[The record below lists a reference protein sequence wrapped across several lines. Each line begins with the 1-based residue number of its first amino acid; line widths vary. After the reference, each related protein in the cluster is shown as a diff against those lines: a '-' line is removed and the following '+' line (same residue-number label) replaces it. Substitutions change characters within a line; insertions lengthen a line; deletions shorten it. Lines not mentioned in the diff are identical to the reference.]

1 MSAASPWRQAR
12 RTLAPLWQML
22 LGRAPRR
29 VQLPIAFLPGQVG
42 VLRRGQP
49 ALLLLGDD
57 GTRQRLLRRLLETE
71 LADGQVTWLGADADA
86 LGALGPLVVD
96 AARSGRLRALAWT
109 PGAAA
114 TLHARGDTF
123 LLQELAACGL
133 RRGELLVVD
142 LLPPWLGGRAAPD
155 TAPEATAEASA
166 AVQQAVAA
174 LQRWSAE
181 RDAAPVLALAPLR
194 HRGQALLPLFERSPL
209 PCMAQLQRHGEQV
222 HFEVVRWSGGRA
234 GTVQDLGFG
243 LVESADGGWQADGS
257 GLALDT
263 HALVTA
269 SDAERVIT
277 LADTLAGAP
286 DGAPAHWQ
294 VCDSQDAL
302 VAACRYAVAATV
314 LLPHRSAD
322 ELPALLDTVRRLR
335 AAHPHALKIV
345 VREVGGQLRY
355 NQELALVRLGANTVV
370 YRNVSFSRLLQT
382 LVELRNQTYA
392 RRVADEAAPDLLA
405 QMKPDPVRGYL
416 PLQAFCD
423 AADRMLQRTEPL
435 GLAHCLVQLP
445 LLPQVA
451 HLDALAACRIGRDGD
466 IVSADAQSVWVFLF
480 ACRAPDVEPTLKR
493 LFAVPLAELF
503 HQLRMRPEPDAMRR
517 ALERLRRNAVD
528 AVTDYSDVLQALQ
541 PQRLEVSESGFVA
554 LQPASDDT
562 LPAPL
567 DEPPAPPAPR
577 APERVVLRLRE

>member
-1 MSAASPWRQAR
+1 M
-12 RTLAPLWQML
+12 
-22 LGRAPRR
+22 
-29 VQLPIAFLPGQVG
+29 
-42 VLRRGQP
+42 
-49 ALLLLGDD
+49 
-57 GTRQRLLRRLLETE
+57 
-71 LADGQVTWLGADADA
+71 
-86 LGALGPLVVD
+86 
-96 AARSGRLRALAWT
+96 
-109 PGAAA
+109 
-114 TLHARGDTF
+114 
-123 LLQELAACGL
+123 
-133 RRGELLVVD
+133 
-142 LLPPWLGGRAAPD
+142 
-155 TAPEATAEASA
+155 
-166 AVQQAVAA
+166 
-174 LQRWSAE
+174 
-181 RDAAPVLALAPLR
+181 LALAPLR

-294 VCDSQDAL
+294 VCDSLDAV

-554 LQPASDDT
+554 LQPASEDT

-567 DEPPAPPAPR
+567 DEAPLPPPH

>member
-1 MSAASPWRQAR
+1 MSAASPWRLAR

-49 ALLLLGDD
+49 AVLLLGDD

-71 LADGQVTWLGADADA
+71 LADGQVTWLGADADTV
-86 LGALGPLVVD
+86 GALGPLVVA

-294 VCDSQDAL
+294 VCDSLDAV

-554 LQPASDDT
+554 LQPASEDT

-567 DEPPAPPAPR
+567 DEAPLPPPH